1 MRRRTKDL
9 EFDPKHAPRISFE
22 STLIAQSRRFECWTD
37 QWRMHGF
44 GKPLGLSRD
53 FVLFIPGKGSKLVI
67 LGPNQDGDCSL
78 PGEDTDIVSPSL
90 STETTRTPREWAALT
105 LLNPLACLYHSLILF
120 NVDLRV
126 RSNMNRMATASFETR
141 GSIETNSR

>member
-67 LGPNQDGDCSL
+67 LGPNQDGDRRL
-78 PGEDTDIVSPSL
+78 PRKDTEIISPSSL
-90 STETTRTPREWAALT
+90 LQRRQRRRE
-105 LLNPLACLYHSLILF
+105 NGQH
-120 NVDLRV
+120 
-126 RSNMNRMATASFETR
+126 
-141 GSIETNSR
+141 